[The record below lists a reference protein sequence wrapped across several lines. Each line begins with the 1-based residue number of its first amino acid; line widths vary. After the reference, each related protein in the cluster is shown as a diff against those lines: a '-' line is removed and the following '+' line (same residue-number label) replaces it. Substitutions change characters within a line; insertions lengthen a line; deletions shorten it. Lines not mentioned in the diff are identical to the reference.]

1 MHGVEY
7 GYASSS
13 FNNIWTKNANR
24 DHEHNLRNNELY
36 RLPHIRL
43 ELFRKIPLYL
53 LLSEWNILGN
63 LTFQRNKA
71 LVRNLLKEKLLEETE

>member
-7 GYASSS
+7 GYAPSS

-24 DHEHNLRNNELY
+24 DHEHNLCNNELY

-53 LLSEWNILGN
+53 LPSEWNILGN

-71 LVRNLLKEKLLEETE
+71 LVLNLLKEKLLEETE